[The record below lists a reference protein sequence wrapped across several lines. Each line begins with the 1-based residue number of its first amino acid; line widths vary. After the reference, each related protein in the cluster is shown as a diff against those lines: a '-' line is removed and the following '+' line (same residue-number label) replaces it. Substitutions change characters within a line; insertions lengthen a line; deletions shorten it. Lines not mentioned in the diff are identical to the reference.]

1 MRQVYRNLSISVIPS
16 IEGGLNNHSAPP
28 LHKVQDFQK
37 SFLEMMRADHQ
48 KDVLDVLSSGVI
60 NDDVTAIIEK
70 VAADTAQPFKVN
82 E

>member
-1 MRQVYRNLSISVIPS
+1 M
-16 IEGGLNNHSAPP
+16 
-28 LHKVQDFQK
+28 HKVQDFQK